1 MTKPGLRS
9 DSDERHWMTLR
20 IVPGSRKDDVLAA
33 MFESGVLAVQE
44 VEGGLSTSVQG
55 ADAANAL
62 KQAILDASADASV
75 EITPLANID
84 WASEWKKSVRSHD
97 LGALTVCPPWLA
109 EGKDPARTIVI
120 DPEMAFGTGEHQ
132 TTRGVLRLLPGV
144 IRKGDRVADLGAGS
158 AVLAIGAVKL
168 GAGWVAAIELDHD
181 AIANAEENV
190 RRNGV
195 ADQVRVIEGE
205 AGLLLPL
212 VAPVRVITANIQ
224 LTVLTPLL
232 PAMGDAL
239 TDDGEA
245 ILSGILVAE
254 REEMLATLASHGWT
268 VKREDA
274 EEAWWS
280 VHVTPPRAR
289 SSGQAR

>member
-1 MTKPGLRS
+1 
-9 DSDERHWMTLR
+9 MTLR
-20 IVPGSRKDDVLAA
+20 IAPGSEKEAVLTAI
-33 MFESGVLAVQE
+33 FDSGVQAVQE
-44 VEGGLSTSVQG
+44 VEGGFTTSVQG
-55 ADAANAL
+55 VETADDLRA
-62 KQAILDASADASV
+62 AILRASPDASV
-75 EITPLANID
+75 AIAPLPDVD
-84 WASEWKKSVRSHD
+84 WTAEWKKSVRSHN

-109 EGKDPARTIVI
+109 EGKDPNRTIVI

-132 TTRGVLRLLPGV
+132 TTRGVLRLMQGV
-144 IRKGDRVADLGAGS
+144 IRPGDRVADLGAGS

-168 GAGWVAAIELDHD
+168 GASWVAAIELDHD

-195 ADQVRVIEGE
+195 ADSVKVIEGD

-224 LTVLTPLL
+224 VTVLGPLL
-232 PAMGDAL
+232 PAMDDAL

-245 ILSGILVAE
+245 ILSGILVTE
-254 REEMLATLASHGWT
+254 REEMLQILVAEGWS
-268 VKREDA
+268 VKREDT

-280 VHVTPPRAR
+280 VHVTPRR
-289 SSGQAR
+289 RGSSGQSR

>member
-1 MTKPGLRS
+1 MTGN
-9 DSDERHWMTLR
+9 WMTLR
-20 IVPGSRKDDVLAA
+20 IVPGSRKDDVLTAI
-33 MFESGVLAVQE
+33 FDSGVQAVQE
-44 VEGGLSTSVQG
+44 VEGGLTTSVQG
-55 ADAANAL
+55 EHTASAL
-62 KQAILDASADASV
+62 KQAILRASADASV
-75 EITPLANID
+75 DITPLPEVD
-84 WASEWKKSVRSHD
+84 WTAEWKKSVRSHD

-109 EGKDPARTIVI
+109 GGTDPTRTIVI

-144 IRKGDRVADLGAGS
+144 IRPGDRVADLGAGS

-168 GAGWVAAIELDHD
+168 GASWVAAIELDHD

-195 ADQVRVIEGE
+195 ADQVKVIEGD

-224 LTVLTPLL
+224 LNVLAPLL
-232 PAMGDAL
+232 PAMAGAL
-239 TDDGEA
+239 TGDGEA

-254 REEMLATLASHGWT
+254 RDEMLGILESEGWT
-268 VKREDA
+268 AKREDS

-280 VHVTPPRAR
+280 VHVTP
-289 SSGQAR
+289 S

>member
-1 MTKPGLRS
+1 MTAH
-9 DSDERHWMTLR
+9 DWMTLR
-20 IVPGSRKDDVLAA
+20 IAPGSHKDAVLAA
-33 MFESGVLAVQE
+33 LFDSGVLAVQE
-44 VEGGLSTSVQG
+44 VEGGLTTSVQG
-55 ADAANAL
+55 SGLAGDVKA
-62 KQAILDASADASV
+62 AILSASPDATVDIA
-75 EITPLANID
+75 PLPDVD
-84 WASEWKKSVRSHD
+84 WAAEWKKSVRSHD

-132 TTRGVLRLLPGV
+132 TTRGVLRLMQGV
-144 IRKGDRVADLGAGS
+144 IRRGDRVADLGAGS

-168 GAGWVAAIELDHD
+168 GASWVAAIELDHD

-195 ADQVRVIEGE
+195 ADRVKVIEGE

-224 LTVLTPLL
+224 VTVLKPLL
-232 PAMGDAL
+232 PAMADAL
-239 TDDGEA
+239 SADGEA
-245 ILSGILVAE
+245 ILSGILTTE
-254 REEMLATLASHGWT
+254 REEMLGALHDHGWT
-268 VKREDA
+268 PGREDT

-280 VHVTPPRAR
+280 VQATPPRR
-289 SSGQAR
+289 